1 MSVFKKITS
10 FLGSVPI
17 PCWLFAGGNVVYF
30 EILLHLWVNQSLS
43 LPRLLAVGVFALGF
57 GSIVALLASV
67 FGSRWCKWGTVLLT
81 FLLGAFYLAEYFC
94 QDAYKA
100 FMSLGMILGGAK
112 GVATDFTG
120 VALGVILGGIG
131 KILILMAPTL
141 LFALFAR
148 PAQNLHGRQRLCIAG
163 CAVLFYV
170 LGLGI
175 VFLGDVDAAKLS
187 KSYNFDTSVRVFGLN
202 MGIALDAVHGGRPP
216 EAELDFEVPQAPE
229 LPEETE
235 PMQPS
240 QLPTEPEA
248 EEVEYGY
255 HTMEKLDFAALAES
269 TPNSGAG
276 ILHRYINSLTPAR
289 ENQYTGLFK
298 GKNLILIT
306 AEAFTKQVI
315 DPQLTP
321 TLYRMAT
328 RGIQFTDYYQPAWG
342 GSTTTGEFSNV
353 VGMIPSTGGM
363 CMNQAVHQDLFL
375 TMGHQLQKLGYFS
388 AAYHNHNANFYDR
401 NKTHTHLG
409 YDHFYARYGGLE
421 GITPVWPESDLE
433 MIDVT
438 VPQYIDHQPFSIY
451 YMTVSGHCGYSLK
464 ENAQARKNYDLV
476 KDLDYVEAVKCY
488 LASQL
493 ELEKAMTSLIKQLED
508 AGIAD
513 DTVIVIGTD
522 HYPYGLERST
532 TWKNTADYICE
543 LYGVEKMD
551 RFTRD
556 SNALIIW
563 SGCLEDMDL
572 KVEEPVY
579 SLDILPT
586 LSNLFGVEYDS
597 RLLVGRDVFSGEIPL
612 VLWPDYSWKTD
623 KGTYDATN
631 GLFTPAQGASVG
643 EDYID
648 YVSALVHNKF
658 RFCSSVQ
665 SSYYFNTLSKLL
677 K

>member
-1 MSVFKKITS
+1 MSAFKKITS
-10 FLGSVPI
+10 LLGSVPI

-57 GSIVALLASV
+57 GSIVALLASY

-81 FLLGAFYLAEYFC
+81 FLLGVFYLAEYFC

-235 PMQPS
+235 PIQPS

-476 KDLDYVEAVKCY
+476 KDMDHVEAV
-488 LASQL
+488 
-493 ELEKAMTSLIKQLED
+493 
-508 AGIAD
+508 
-513 DTVIVIGTD
+513 
-522 HYPYGLERST
+522 
-532 TWKNTADYICE
+532 
-543 LYGVEKMD
+543 
-551 RFTRD
+551 
-556 SNALIIW
+556 
-563 SGCLEDMDL
+563 
-572 KVEEPVY
+572 
-579 SLDILPT
+579 
-586 LSNLFGVEYDS
+586 
-597 RLLVGRDVFSGEIPL
+597 
-612 VLWPDYSWKTD
+612 
-623 KGTYDATN
+623 
-631 GLFTPAQGASVG
+631 
-643 EDYID
+643 
-648 YVSALVHNKF
+648 
-658 RFCSSVQ
+658 
-665 SSYYFNTLSKLL
+665 
-677 K
+677 

>member
-1 MSVFKKITS
+1 MSVFRKLKSI
-10 FLGSVPI
+10 LGSVPI
-17 PCWLFAGGNVVYF
+17 PCWLFAGANAVYF

-43 LPRLLAVGVFALGF
+43 LPRFLAVGVFALGF
-57 GSIVALLASV
+57 GSIVALLAGF

-81 FLLGAFYLAEYFC
+81 FLLGVFYLAEYFC

-148 PAQNLHGRQRLCIAG
+148 PVKSLHGRQRLYVAG

-175 VFLGDVDAAKLS
+175 VFLGNVDTAKLS

-229 LPEETE
+229 PPEETE

-240 QLPTEPEA
+240 QPPAEA

-269 TPNSGAG
+269 TPNSGVG
-276 ILHRYINSLTPAR
+276 VLHHYINSLTPAR

-315 DPQLTP
+315 DPKLTP

-328 RGIQFTDYYQPAWG
+328 KGIQFTDYYQPAWG

-363 CMNQAVHQDLFL
+363 CMNQAVRQDLFL

-421 GITPVWPESDLE
+421 GITPIWPESDLE

-508 AGIAD
+508 AGIAN